1 MPLIHDKLMAPTLP
15 PTTVSRERLNDHF
28 ALSEHTRLMVI
39 QAPSGY
45 GKSTLMAERLP
56 ALEQPA
62 AWLRLEPLD
71 DDPVRFARY
80 FAAALG
86 TLCRQHLGLSLL
98 EDDETQP
105 LASRI
110 DGWLTVLPDQAPPC
124 RLVIDEFE
132 HLRSPVLLE
141 ALRYWLRHQPR
152 WLTLTVISRS
162 RPDLG
167 LAAMRL
173 RGELEELGPTQ
184 LAFTLDDSRALSDQ
198 LLSFPPTRVSL
209 ERALRLTG
217 GWAMAINWLFERTT
231 TTASFDALLERLGGG
246 HPDFVAWF
254 DDLMHEALEESDRI
268 LMHQLGVLER
278 FSPHLVARLLEGQH
292 AGRRLEALEQ
302 AGLFIER
309 DDPHSP
315 WCRFHPLFAQ
325 YLRYCRG
332 ELSLDAQRDL
342 HRRASQAWLA
352 MGDSALAVAQMTEA
366 QDPEALATLVEAE
379 GPGLLDR
386 GQCAPLARA
395 LDVLGDTRL
404 SASPRLTLLWGWVT
418 HAQYQFAHTERVIG
432 WIEARRDR
440 DEWQALSAEFDTLR
454 AQLAINRGE
463 ARHAAPLAERALNLP
478 ATYLPGMPLAAA
490 TILCESRFVQ
500 GYLDESLRRVR
511 DVAREA
517 RRRGDDQRL
526 LWAHCHESETLFAM
540 GRLQAAHDVQQ
551 RAVAHIERRRLQHL
565 PIVEFVH
572 RIRSQLLWEW
582 HRLDEAE
589 QAALDGIAVLDN
601 QGEHWTLQ
609 CHISLAKIALAKGDH
624 TQCSDHVRRIR
635 KALADGDYHIDWRAN
650 AHTTLLSWWASQ
662 HDLEAIER
670 WRQDAPEA
678 SPADATNH
686 FTQCNARNHARALM
700 YLGHFASARELL
712 ETLETQ
718 TRRLG
723 LVTDA
728 NRNRL
733 CLAQLEWLAGR
744 RHAALPHLE
753 QALELASRTA
763 LVGSFLRLDD
773 NLAPM
778 LDLLLED
785 DTLDTL
791 TRQRAER
798 LLDLS
803 RRRCNYGRAVR
814 LMLDDAVIADL
825 VARPDVPELI
835 RTSPLTRREWQIL
848 GLIHAGLSN
857 ERIAE
862 RLNVAPTT
870 IKTHI
875 RSLYQKQHI
884 RHRDEAIALAGQLLE
899 RIQGDTPAP
908 AAIASAPVPPPSY
921 A

>member
-1 MPLIHDKLMAPTLP
+1 
-15 PTTVSRERLNDHF
+15 
-28 ALSEHTRLMVI
+28 
-39 QAPSGY
+39 
-45 GKSTLMAERLP
+45 
-56 ALEQPA
+56 
-62 AWLRLEPLD
+62 
-71 DDPVRFARY
+71 
-80 FAAALG
+80 
-86 TLCRQHLGLSLL
+86 
-98 EDDETQP
+98 
-105 LASRI
+105 
-110 DGWLTVLPDQAPPC
+110 
-124 RLVIDEFE
+124 
-132 HLRSPVLLE
+132 
-141 ALRYWLRHQPR
+141 
-152 WLTLTVISRS
+152 
-162 RPDLG
+162 
-167 LAAMRL
+167 
-173 RGELEELGPTQ
+173 
-184 LAFTLDDSRALSDQ
+184 
-198 LLSFPPTRVSL
+198 
-209 ERALRLTG
+209 
-217 GWAMAINWLFERTT
+217 
-231 TTASFDALLERLGGG
+231 
-246 HPDFVAWF
+246 
-254 DDLMHEALEESDRI
+254 
-268 LMHQLGVLER
+268 
-278 FSPHLVARLLEGQH
+278 
-292 AGRRLEALEQ
+292 
-302 AGLFIER
+302 
-309 DDPHSP
+309 
-315 WCRFHPLFAQ
+315 
-325 YLRYCRG
+325 
-332 ELSLDAQRDL
+332 
-342 HRRASQAWLA
+342 
-352 MGDSALAVAQMTEA
+352 
-366 QDPEALATLVEAE
+366 
-379 GPGLLDR
+379 
-386 GQCAPLARA
+386 
-395 LDVLGDTRL
+395 
-404 SASPRLTLLWGWVT
+404 
-418 HAQYQFAHTERVIG
+418 
-432 WIEARRDR
+432 
-440 DEWQALSAEFDTLR
+440 
-454 AQLAINRGE
+454 
-463 ARHAAPLAERALNLP
+463 
-478 ATYLPGMPLAAA
+478 
-490 TILCESRFVQ
+490 
-500 GYLDESLRRVR
+500 
-511 DVAREA
+511 
-517 RRRGDDQRL
+517 
-526 LWAHCHESETLFAM
+526 
-540 GRLQAAHDVQQ
+540 
-551 RAVAHIERRRLQHL
+551 
-565 PIVEFVH
+565 
-572 RIRSQLLWEW
+572 
-582 HRLDEAE
+582 
-589 QAALDGIAVLDN
+589 
-601 QGEHWTLQ
+601 
-609 CHISLAKIALAKGDH
+609 LAKIALAKGDH

-635 KALADGDYHIDWRAN
+635 KSLADGDYHIDWRAN

-862 RLNVAPTT
+862 RLSVAPTT

-875 RSLYQKQHI
+875 RSLYQKQNI

-899 RIQGDTPAP
+899 RIQGEAPAP
-908 AAIASAPVPPPSY
+908 AVASTPPPPPSY